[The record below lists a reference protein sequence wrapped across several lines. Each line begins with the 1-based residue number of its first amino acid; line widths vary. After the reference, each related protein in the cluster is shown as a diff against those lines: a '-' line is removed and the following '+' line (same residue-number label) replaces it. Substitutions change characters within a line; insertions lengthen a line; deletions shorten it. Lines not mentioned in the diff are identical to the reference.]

1 MAVPELRPHSADLGS
16 MLADLCAD
24 RYTIAGCTIAGCT
37 IAGYT
42 IAGYTIADYPAAYV
56 DLEGV
61 GYLDCNCQPD
71 FGATETLV
79 VAIVVGLVCL
89 NPPVWGTEPHFG
101 PRREDN

>member
-1 MAVPELRPHSADLGS
+1 MPIAVPELRLHSADLGS

-24 RYTIAGCTIAGCT
+24 RYTIAGC
-37 IAGYT
+37 T

-71 FGATETLV
+71 FGATETLA
-79 VAIVVGLVCL
+79 VAIVVVLVCL